1 VRHVSCIALWKE
13 CIGLD
18 YLHTTKLSQWN
29 HEVDRAFY
37 SIASKPGGLRMFNQG
52 ILNNDRF
59 EMRQNFL
66 FTNENE
72 NCTTTSA

>member
-1 VRHVSCIALWKE
+1 MRHVSCIALWKE

-37 SIASKPGGLRMFNQG
+37 SVLPPSRAGMFNQG